1 MSFKNVPQFVTATS
15 KENLVQRMIDQNIK
29 DSIEHNYF
37 SIQQDKQFW
46 VAWYYDKA
54 TKTEDM
60 PSIKKTKKKE

>member
-15 KENLVQRMIDQNIK
+15 KENLIQRMINQNIK

-54 TKTEDM
+54 NQTEDM